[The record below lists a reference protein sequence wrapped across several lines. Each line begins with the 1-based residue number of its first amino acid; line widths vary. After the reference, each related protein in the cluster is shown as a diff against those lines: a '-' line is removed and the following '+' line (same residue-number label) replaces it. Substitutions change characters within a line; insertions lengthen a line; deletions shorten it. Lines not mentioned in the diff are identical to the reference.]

1 LSAFDTQR
9 YLRERKIWIDC
20 ALDRYLEQRRKLPRR
35 LLEAMR
41 YGVLLGGKRLRP
53 ILTLAA
59 GEIFD
64 GPRRLLLP
72 FACAIEMIH
81 AYSLIHDDLPALD
94 DDEFRRGELAN
105 HKVYGEGTALLAGD
119 ALLTEAFHLL
129 SGPEVTRMMEP
140 PLVGQL
146 IHEIAQA
153 ASMRGLVGGQALDLE
168 SEGRRIGVA
177 RVEAIHGHK
186 TGALILAAVR
196 VGARI
201 GGASAPELRCLSR
214 YGQALG
220 LAFQIT
226 DDVLDAEGQDTRGHK
241 NGDCKKQKATY
252 PSVAGWGAAKGRARD
267 LVRQC
272 LEQVEPFG
280 PAAEPLRGIA
290 RYVVERKM

>member
-1 LSAFDTQR
+1 MSSFDRER
-9 YLRERKIWIDC
+9 YFRERKKWIDC
-20 ALDRYLEQRRKLPRR
+20 ALERYLDEKRRLPRR

-41 YGVLLGGKRLRP
+41 YGVLPAGKRLRP

-140 PLVGQL
+140 SLVAQL
-146 IHEIAQA
+146 VHEIAQA

-168 SEGRRIGVA
+168 SEGRRIDVA
-177 RVEAIHGHK
+177 GVEAIHSLK

-201 GGASAPELRCLSR
+201 GGASANELRRLSR

-226 DDVLDAEGQDTRGHK
+226 DDVLDAQGQDTPRHK
-241 NGDCKKQKATY
+241 NGDCERQKATY
-252 PSVAGWGAAKGRARD
+252 PSVAGRGAAKNRARD

-272 LEQVEPFG
+272 LRQVEPFG

-290 RYVVERKM
+290 CYVVERKM

>member
-140 PLVGQL
+140 SLVAQL

-168 SEGRRIGVA
+168 SEGRKIGVA

-226 DDVLDAEGQDTRGHK
+226 DDVLDAEDQDTRGHK
-241 NGDCKKQKATY
+241 NGDRKKQKATY
-252 PSVAGWGAAKGRARD
+252 PSVAGWGTAKGRARD

-280 PAAEPLRGIA
+280 PAAEPLRGLA

>member
-1 LSAFDTQR
+1 LSSFDIQR
-9 YLRERKIWIDC
+9 YLRERKTWIDC
-20 ALDRYLEQRRKLPRR
+20 ALDRYLEQKRKLPRR

-64 GPRRLLLP
+64 APRRLLLP
-72 FACAIEMIH
+72 FACGIEMIH

-105 HKVYGEGTALLAGD
+105 HKVYGEGVALLAGD

-129 SGPEVTRMMEP
+129 SGPDVMRMMEAS
-140 PLVGQL
+140 LVTQL
-146 IHEIAQA
+146 IHEIAEA

-168 SEGRRIGVA
+168 SEGRRIDVL

-201 GGASAPELRCLSR
+201 GGASGHELECLSR
-214 YGQALG
+214 YGRALG

-226 DDVLDAEGQDTRGHK
+226 DDLLDAAAEDARGGE
-241 NGDCKKQKATY
+241 NGKKQKATY
-252 PSVAGWGAAKGRARD
+252 PSVAGWKAAKSRARD
-267 LVRQC
+267 LVRQS
-272 LEQVEPFG
+272 LREVEPFG